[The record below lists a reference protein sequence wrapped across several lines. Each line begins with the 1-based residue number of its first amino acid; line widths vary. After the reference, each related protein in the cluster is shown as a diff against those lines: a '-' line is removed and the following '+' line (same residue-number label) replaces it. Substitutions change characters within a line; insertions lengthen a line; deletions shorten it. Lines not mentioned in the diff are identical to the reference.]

1 MKVSALARLILIVGI
16 ITTYH
21 SSANAQVPP
30 VTPGFPDNLSCE
42 PGQLLYRQVGLGRVA
57 NIVYHNGVIL
67 SSNVGGGSTRWWR
80 FSDPDDPATL
90 GIYQSG
96 NSVPTDH
103 GTHAHTKIGD
113 YVCGGWGCRVRS
125 DGPGELVDQLMP
137 PSAPGEISAGFTPQ
151 NQPDPDGG
159 GLHRLYYPWAMPFNW
174 IQYGTNPG
182 QGRLWRGDELLAEW
196 EPLADH
202 GIAGNAI
209 LIGNYLFMVS
219 DASMLGVVSYDI
231 SPVFQSPPGPPQ
243 FLDKLSGTFGAY
255 IGAVWQNYLVL
266 SGGDPRDQFYV
277 IDYSDPTDLRL
288 VTTMDLSGDPDLDAG
303 TNVPYVQTQDEY
315 VFTRRHKIN
324 MKTLTPELEL
334 DEVGNNRPAGSVS
347 GQLDVSQYKM
357 PIGNLLVTGAYS
369 FGGRDGVGV
378 WCHQA
383 SPDTRPPYVG
393 YHVPR
398 PGQTNYPLGAP
409 VSLIIAETLESFT
422 IINGETVIVR
432 PVGGDPLD
440 AWASFSHDGIL
451 TITPYDYFDPDTT
464 YEVLIVADGIKDAAG
479 NGIEGYSFTF
489 STGNAL
495 GGGNAAPEITSFTT
509 SASPIDP
516 GQGITLLATASD
528 PESDPIEYRFSPG
541 DGIPSSAWSS
551 NNQFSHTF
559 NNPGHFEVKVQVRD
573 LKPDG
578 TSSVVTQ
585 TRTVTVAAL
594 PEGPL
599 PTASSSI
606 AVDEDRRQV
615 WVVNRDNDSVSRLNA
630 DSGALLGEIAI
641 GPMLG
646 LDTAITPVSV
656 AVIPASGQAW
666 VALAGGD
673 RLLVLD
679 SSGALI
685 DSIDTGYGSAPQA
698 LVVNAGGDTVF
709 ASTHARATSD
719 RGHGQVLRFN
729 AQTRAQTGQ
738 LDLGPNA
745 GAMALSGDGQR
756 LFVARFISAEHH
768 GEIWEVD
775 ADTMSLADTIRLR
788 RDRGRSGLDG
798 GGSQG
803 PGVPNYLS
811 SLVIDPH
818 QDWLWYTAIKADTNR
833 GLYFDQGTGLN
844 LPLAHDSTVRPM
856 LGRVDLN
863 ANPPIEPGVD
873 STSNARIDGD
883 NADSPSAL
891 AFSPRG
897 DYVFAAFQGN
907 NLVAVFDDLA
917 IQAGGGQTSL
927 ARQEVGAAP
936 RGLAWDG
943 ETSSLWVENF
953 MSRNVSRIQ
962 VGSFLAS
969 GDREFTTSHHLSSST
984 ETLSPEVLAGKQI
997 FYFAGNH
1004 PEGANQMSFEAYI
1017 SCASCHIDGR
1027 HDGRTWDFTQR
1038 GEGFRNTQDLRGRG
1052 GMGHG
1057 NLHWTANFDEP
1068 QDFVLDIVE
1077 EFGGLG
1083 FLPEG
1088 ESPNPPLGAP
1098 NAGRSAQLDQLA
1110 AYLSSLTTAKLPK
1123 SPWREFDGSMSVDAL
1138 SGADV
1143 FENLDCSSCHDP
1155 LTDYTDSTVGEATL
1169 HNVGT
1174 IRTSSGFRLGQPLTG
1189 MSTQTLL
1196 GVWDSAPYFHDG
1208 SAEVLEQVFR
1218 VAGGEILQAENA
1230 SLAGGA
1236 SVPDFIEINWDSTA
1250 HGALVTFGDDNAS
1263 ATFTN
1268 VDGGSG
1274 GPGAIELRINPNT
1287 GGVFSITVNGS
1298 HYQELSFSQQQVAF
1312 QWRRLRFDDVPLN
1325 AGKGNTVVVT
1335 RESTTSWQSPALD
1348 HITVSTAD
1356 DLALAQPHRVA
1367 SGLNAGD
1374 LVRLQAYLLELD
1386 GRNPDGLIIDPDLI
1400 FRDRFE

>member
-1 MKVSALARLILIVGI
+1 M
-16 ITTYH
+16 
-21 SSANAQVPP
+21 
-30 VTPGFPDNLSCE
+30 
-42 PGQLLYRQVGLGRVA
+42 
-57 NIVYHNGVIL
+57 
-67 SSNVGGGSTRWWR
+67 
-80 FSDPDDPATL
+80 
-90 GIYQSG
+90 
-96 NSVPTDH
+96 
-103 GTHAHTKIGD
+103 
-113 YVCGGWGCRVRS
+113 
-125 DGPGELVDQLMP
+125 
-137 PSAPGEISAGFTPQ
+137 
-151 NQPDPDGG
+151 
-159 GLHRLYYPWAMPFNW
+159 
-174 IQYGTNPG
+174 
-182 QGRLWRGDELLAEW
+182 
-196 EPLADH
+196 
-202 GIAGNAI
+202 
-209 LIGNYLFMVS
+209 
-219 DASMLGVVSYDI
+219 
-231 SPVFQSPPGPPQ
+231 
-243 FLDKLSGTFGAY
+243 
-255 IGAVWQNYLVL
+255 
-266 SGGDPRDQFYV
+266 
-277 IDYSDPTDLRL
+277 
-288 VTTMDLSGDPDLDAG
+288 
-303 TNVPYVQTQDEY
+303 
-315 VFTRRHKIN
+315 
-324 MKTLTPELEL
+324 
-334 DEVGNNRPAGSVS
+334 
-347 GQLDVSQYKM
+347 
-357 PIGNLLVTGAYS
+357 
-369 FGGRDGVGV
+369 
-378 WCHQA
+378 
-383 SPDTRPPYVG
+383 
-393 YHVPR
+393 
-398 PGQTNYPLGAP
+398 
-409 VSLIIAETLESFT
+409 
-422 IINGETVIVR
+422 
-432 PVGGDPLD
+432 
-440 AWASFSHDGIL
+440 
-451 TITPYDYFDPDTT
+451 
-464 YEVLIVADGIKDAAG
+464 
-479 NGIEGYSFTF
+479 
-489 STGNAL
+489 
-495 GGGNAAPEITSFTT
+495 
-509 SASPIDP
+509 
-516 GQGITLLATASD
+516 
-528 PESDPIEYRFSPG
+528 
-541 DGIPSSAWSS
+541 
-551 NNQFSHTF
+551 
-559 NNPGHFEVKVQVRD
+559 
-573 LKPDG
+573 
-578 TSSVVTQ
+578 
-585 TRTVTVAAL
+585 
-594 PEGPL
+594 
-599 PTASSSI
+599 
-606 AVDEDRRQV
+606 
-615 WVVNRDNDSVSRLNA
+615 
-630 DSGALLGEIAI
+630 
-641 GPMLG
+641 
-646 LDTAITPVSV
+646 
-656 AVIPASGQAW
+656 
-666 VALAGGD
+666 
-673 RLLVLD
+673 
-679 SSGALI
+679 
-685 DSIDTGYGSAPQA
+685 
-698 LVVNAGGDTVF
+698 
-709 ASTHARATSD
+709 
-719 RGHGQVLRFN
+719 LRFN

-1325 AGKGNTVVVT
+1325 AGNGNTVVVT

-1356 DLALAQPHRVA
+1356 DLAGPRPPRGGPLGGLRAGGGAAVLLAWPCRVA
-1367 SGLNAGD
+1367 TCLTRGLLFCSLFLLDRFRYLHPLSGDPPPMTPSPFPHPSFAPPIGDSSGVPDRGFRRPDGSPGLPGAPPSRDFRAPLLSASGGWPPGRLALGPPLRFLVWWALGSEVAQVGAMEGGD
-1374 LVRLQAYLLELD
+1374 LGGTTGRGGAHIKRGSGRHRFFQPQQGVGLRHSSD
-1386 GRNPDGLIIDPDLI
+1386 GRRPAPGAGNLPGWPDHGSARNRI
-1400 FRDRFE
+1400 